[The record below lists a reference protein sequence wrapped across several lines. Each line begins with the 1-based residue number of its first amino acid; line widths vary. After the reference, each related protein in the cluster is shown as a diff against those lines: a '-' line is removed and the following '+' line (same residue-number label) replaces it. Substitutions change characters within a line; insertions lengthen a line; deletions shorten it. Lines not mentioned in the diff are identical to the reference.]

1 VLGGKV
7 NWPRQ
12 GDYALNRFGI
22 DATAMVMAFFAGD
35 EAWAQTQLLF
45 EEQARTYVVYVPS
58 TYNPA
63 EPMPLALLLHGRFG
77 SGAGTAQYTRLNR
90 VAEEHGFIAVYPDGL
105 QNPGAELAV
114 DTGWNYMRGTPFA
127 PDQEP
132 DDSAFLRDL
141 IADLSI
147 DLSIDPQRIYV
158 AGFSNGGMMAHHLAC
173 DDPTQYAA
181 FGSVAGSAYLGME
194 TVCQQETRVS
204 MLIIHG
210 TDDDNVRWEGLQ
222 DIINNQLVYVIYPV
236 EATFQYWVAH
246 DGCDPDTLAAADVPA
261 TGQSPSSSVRILTL
275 DCPGEADVTLYG
287 VIGGGHNW
295 PGAAADSEEA
305 VAQRINMDI
314 DAGEALWEFFQA
326 HTRTAE

>member
-1 VLGGKV
+1 MRGTDDQIYTDDTHPFIHPFAEQDYTILGLDDTLNFWLDRNGCDPAAVRSANGVLNARVYDVCDGGTQVALYNVLGGKV

-58 TYNPA
+58 TYDPA

-114 DTGWNYMRGTPFA
+114 DTGWNYVRGTPFA
-127 PDQEP
+127 PVQEP
-132 DDSAFLRDL
+132 NDSAFLRDL

-147 DLSIDPQRIYV
+147 DLSIDQQRIYV

-173 DDPTQYAA
+173 NDPTQYAA
-181 FGSVAGSAYLGME
+181 FGTVAGSAYMGME
-194 TVCQQETRVS
+194 TVCQQETPVS
-204 MLIIHG
+204 MIIIHG
-210 TDDDNVRWEGLQ
+210 TYDDNIRWEGLQ

-236 EATFQYWVAH
+236 
-246 DGCDPDTLAAADVPA
+246 GDV
-261 TGQSPSSSVRILTL
+261 SVLGR
-275 DCPGEADVTLYG
+275 
-287 VIGGGHNW
+287 
-295 PGAAADSEEA
+295 
-305 VAQRINMDI
+305 
-314 DAGEALWEFFQA
+314 
-326 HTRTAE
+326 